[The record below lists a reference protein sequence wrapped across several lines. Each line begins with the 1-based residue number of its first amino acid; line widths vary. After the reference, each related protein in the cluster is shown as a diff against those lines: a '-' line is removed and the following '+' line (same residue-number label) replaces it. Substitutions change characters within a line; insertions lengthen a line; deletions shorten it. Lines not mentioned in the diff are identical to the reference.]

1 VLWQLGVYA
10 GGCSVRLG
18 VYGCGNLFVKET
30 KVKRSGREYRYLQL
44 VEGYRD
50 ENGKV
55 RHRVVANLG
64 RADALKDSGQ
74 LEALAGSFARL
85 DPPLAGIRRSV
96 GPLLLVEHFLRELD
110 VAGTVDRA
118 LPRSA
123 RSVLSVGEVVCAL
136 VASRLCS
143 PSPLYDVAGWASG
156 AAVHELLGIPAALLN
171 DDRLGRA
178 LETFAVYA
186 EDLRSQVAANAIERF
201 GVSAGRLHVDL
212 TTVRVAGAYEDS
224 ALVAKGWGS
233 DRRVARQV
241 RTLQAATP
249 DGTVLYSR
257 PDPGN
262 ASELTLVGAALER
275 LLALS
280 GPGLLIVCD
289 SAMGQPKT
297 LREIDHA
304 GVRFIVPLRASTGFR
319 ERFVADVGHQGLRA
333 VRYLAKRE
341 AGLPPRERTRYKGAI
356 RDWELTDPK
365 TTNPLMLRV
374 AYIHSSEEATQV
386 AQARERALQKAEDA
400 LGRVRNG
407 LGGRYYKTRRQIE
420 RRIGV
425 ILATNVT
432 GLIDAKVTTR
442 KGRLTLT
449 WQRNHEAIAA
459 TASFDGIYAL
469 ATNLPSHPTAGQI
482 LRLYKDQQIVERRH
496 RDVKQT
502 LKVRPIFLHNDDR
515 VYALI
520 SIVGIA
526 LLIFGLI
533 EAQVRAT
540 LGEGQQLPGLLPE
553 GRSARPTGRN
563 ILAAFQG
570 LGLTY
575 TQHGIQLDQLTDTQ
589 HHILQLLQI
598 QPPWPTPSDH
608 ALTNRGKWG

>member
-1 VLWQLGVYA
+1 M
-10 GGCSVRLG
+10 
-18 VYGCGNLFVKET
+18 FVKET
-30 KVKRSGREYRYLQL
+30 KVKRPGREYSYLQL

-64 RADALKDSGQ
+64 RKDALKESGQ

-85 DPPLAGIRRSV
+85 DPPIAGTRRSV
-96 GPLLLVEHFLRELD
+96 GPLLLVEHFLRELGVRD
-110 VAGTVDRA
+110 AVDAA

-136 VASRLCS
+136 IASRLCS

-156 AAVHELLGIPAALLN
+156 AAVHELLGIPPALLN

-178 LETFAVYA
+178 LETFAVYS
-186 EDLRSQVAANAIERF
+186 EPLRSRVAARAIERF

-224 ALVAKGWGS
+224 ALIGKGWGS

-241 RTLQAATP
+241 RTLQACTA

-262 ASELTLVGAALER
+262 ASELTLVGASLER
-275 LLALS
+275 LLELS

-297 LREIDHA
+297 LCEIDQA
-304 GVRFIVPLRASTGFR
+304 GVRFIVPLRASAGFR
-319 ERFVADVGHQGLRA
+319 ERFLTDVGHHALRP
-333 VRYLAKRE
+333 VRYVPEHQAKLP
-341 AGLPPRERTRYKGAI
+341 AGQRTRFKGAL
-356 RDWELTDPK
+356 RDWEIPASNAPALK
-365 TTNPLMLRV
+365 LRV

-386 AQARERALQKAEDA
+386 ADARERALAKAEDA
-400 LGRVRNG
+400 LARMRNG
-407 LGGRYYKTRRQIE
+407 LGGRYYKTRGQLE
-420 RRIGV
+420 RRIGQ
-425 ILATNVT
+425 ILTSNIA
-432 GLIDAKVTTR
+432 GLIDVKVATR
-442 KGRLTLT
+442 KGKLTLT
-449 WQRNHEAIAA
+449 WQRNQEAIDTA
-459 TASFDGIYAL
+459 ASFDGIYAL
-469 ATNLPSHPTAGQI
+469 ATNLPGRITAGHV

-496 RDVKQT
+496 RDLKQT

-520 SIVGIA
+520 SIVGIS

-533 EAQVRAT
+533 EAQTRAA
-540 LGEGQQLPGLLPE
+540 LGKDQQLPGLLPE
-553 GRSARPTGRN
+553 GRAARPTGRN
-563 ILAAFQG
+563 ILTAFQG

-575 TQHGIQLDQLTDTQ
+575 TRHGIQLDQLTDTQ
-589 HHILQLLQI
+589 QHILDLLKI
-598 QPPWPTPSDH
+598 QPPWPQQPDL
-608 ALTNRGKWG
+608 ALASRGKRG

>member
-1 VLWQLGVYA
+1 M
-10 GGCSVRLG
+10 
-18 VYGCGNLFVKET
+18 FVKET
-30 KVKRSGREYRYLQL
+30 KVRRSGREYSYLQL

-64 RADALKDSGQ
+64 RKDALKESGQ

-85 DPPLAGIRRSV
+85 DPPMAGTRRSV
-96 GPLLLVEHFLRELD
+96 GPLLLVEHFLRELAVKD
-110 VAGTVDRA
+110 IVDAA

-136 VASRLCS
+136 IASRLCS

-156 AAVHELLGIPAALLN
+156 AAVHELLGIPPALLN

-186 EDLRSQVAANAIERF
+186 EHLRSQVAAGAIEHF

-212 TTVRVAGAYEDS
+212 TTVRVTGAYEDS
-224 ALVAKGWGS
+224 ALIAKGWGS

-241 RTLQAATP
+241 RTLQACTS

-262 ASELTLVGAALER
+262 ASELTLVGASLER
-275 LLALS
+275 LLELS
-280 GPGLLIVCD
+280 GPGMLIVCD

-319 ERFVADVGHQGLRA
+319 ERFVTDVGHRSLRP
-333 VRYLAKRE
+333 VRYLAERE
-341 AGLPPRERTRYKGAI
+341 AKLPARERTRYKGAL
-356 RDWELTDPK
+356 RDWEITGTDRQ
-365 TTNPLMLRV
+365 PLALRV

-386 AQARERALQKAEDA
+386 TDARERALTKAEDA
-400 LGRVRNG
+400 LGRLRNG
-407 LGGRYYKTRRQIE
+407 LGGRYYKTRRQVE
-420 RRIGV
+420 RRIGQV
-425 ILATNVT
+425 LAANVN
-432 GLIDAKVTTR
+432 GLIEAKVTTR

-449 WQRNHEAIAA
+449 WQRNQQAIETAA
-459 TASFDGIYAL
+459 AFDGIYAL
-469 ATNLPSHPTAGQI
+469 ATNLPGRVTAGQL

-496 RDVKQT
+496 RDLKQT

-533 EAQVRAT
+533 EAQTRAA
-540 LGEGQQLPGLLPE
+540 LGNDQQLPGLLPE
-553 GRSARPTGRN
+553 GRAAKPTGRN

-570 LGLTY
+570 LGITY
-575 TQHGIQLDQLTDTQ
+575 THHGIELDRLTDTQ
-589 HHILQLLQI
+589 QHILDLLKI
-598 QPPWPTPSDH
+598 QPPWPQHTDL
-608 ALTNRGKWG
+608 ALSNRGKRD

>member
-1 VLWQLGVYA
+1 M
-10 GGCSVRLG
+10 
-18 VYGCGNLFVKET
+18 FVKET
-30 KVKRSGREYRYLQL
+30 KVKRSGREYSYLQL

-50 ENGKV
+50 EAGKV

-64 RADALKDSGQ
+64 RRDALKDSGQ

-85 DPPLAGIRRSV
+85 DPPMAGTRRSV
-96 GPLLLVEHFLRELD
+96 GPLLVVEHFLRELGVQD
-110 VAGTVDRA
+110 SVDGA

-156 AAVHELLGIPAALLN
+156 AAVHELLGIPPALLN

-178 LETFAVYA
+178 LETFAVYS
-186 EDLRSQVAANAIERF
+186 EHLRSALAARAIERF

-212 TTVRVAGAYEDS
+212 TTVGVTGAYEDS
-224 ALVAKGWGS
+224 ALIAKGWAS

-262 ASELTLVGAALER
+262 AAELTLVGASLER
-275 LLALS
+275 LLELS

-297 LREIDHA
+297 LREIDDA
-304 GVRFIVPLRASTGFR
+304 GVRFIVPLRASAGFR
-319 ERFVADVGHQGLRA
+319 ERFVEDVGHQRLRPVA
-333 VRYLAKRE
+333 YVPQRE
-341 AGLPPRERTRYKGAI
+341 AKLPAAQRTRFTGAL
-356 RDWELTDPK
+356 RDWEITASDQP
-365 TTNPLMLRV
+365 PLKLRV
-374 AYIHSSEEATQV
+374 AYIHSSEEAAQV
-386 AQARERALQKAEDA
+386 AEARQRALEKAEDA
-400 LGRVRNG
+400 LARVRNG
-407 LGGRYYKTRRQIE
+407 LGGRYYKTRRQVE

-425 ILATNVT
+425 ILAANIA
-432 GLIDAKVTTR
+432 GLIDAKISTR
-442 KGRLTLT
+442 NGRLKLT
-449 WQRNHEAIAA
+449 WQRNQQAIDAA
-459 TASFDGIYAL
+459 ASFDGIYAL
-469 ATNLPSHPTAGQI
+469 ATNLPGRISASHV
-482 LRLYKDQQIVERRH
+482 LRIYKDQQIVERRH
-496 RDVKQT
+496 RDLKQT

-515 VYALI
+515 VFALI
-520 SIVGIA
+520 SIVGIS

-533 EAQVRAT
+533 EAQTRAA
-540 LGEGQQLPGLLPE
+540 LGPDQQLPGLLPE
-553 GRSARPTGRN
+553 GRAARPTGRN

-575 TQHGIQLDQLTDTQ
+575 THNAIQLDALTDTQ
-589 HHILQLLQI
+589 QHILELLNI
-598 QPPWPTPSDH
+598 QPPWPQPSDL
-608 ALTNRGKWG
+608 ALTSRGKWG

>member
-1 VLWQLGVYA
+1 M
-10 GGCSVRLG
+10 
-18 VYGCGNLFVKET
+18 FVKET
-30 KVKRSGREYRYLQL
+30 KVKRSGRAYSYLQL

-64 RADALKDSGQ
+64 RKDALKDSGQ

-85 DPPLAGIRRSV
+85 DPPMAGTRRSV
-96 GPLLLVEHFLRELD
+96 GPLLLVEHFLRELHVKD
-110 VAGTVDRA
+110 TVDGA

-156 AAVHELLGIPAALLN
+156 AAVHELLGIPPALLN

-178 LETFAVYA
+178 LETFAVDA
-186 EDLRSQVAANAIERF
+186 EDLRSRVAAGAIERF
-201 GVSAGRLHVDL
+201 GVTAGRLHVDL
-212 TTVRVAGAYEDS
+212 TTVGVAGAYEHS
-224 ALVAKGWGS
+224 ALIAKGWAS

-241 RTLQAATP
+241 RTLQASTP

-262 ASELTLVGAALER
+262 AAELSLVGASLER
-275 LLALS
+275 LLQIS

-297 LREIDHA
+297 MREIDDA
-304 GVRFIVPLRASTGFR
+304 GVRFVVPLRASAGFR
-319 ERFVADVGHQGLRA
+319 ERFLAEVGHQALRP
-333 VRYLAKRE
+333 VRYVPERE
-341 AGLPPRERTRYKGAI
+341 AKLPPERRTRFRGAL
-356 RDWELTDPK
+356 RDWEIPGCDPLT
-365 TTNPLMLRV
+365 LRV

-386 AQARERALQKAEDA
+386 ADARERALVKAEDA
-400 LGRVRNG
+400 LERMRTG
-407 LGGRYYKTRRQIE
+407 LGGRYYKTREQVE
-420 RRIGV
+420 RRIGQIIGV
-425 ILATNVT
+425 NIT
-432 GLIDAKVTTR
+432 GLIDVTVGTR
-442 KGRLTLT
+442 KGKLTLT
-449 WQRNHEAIAA
+449 WHRNQDAITTA
-459 TASFDGIYAL
+459 ASFDGIYAL
-469 ATNLPSHPTAGQI
+469 ATNLPGRLSAGQV

-496 RDVKQT
+496 RDMKQT

-515 VYALI
+515 VSALL
-520 SIVGIA
+520 SIVGIS

-533 EAQVRAT
+533 EAETRAA
-540 LGEGQQLPGLLPE
+540 LGPGQQLSGLLPE
-553 GRSARPTGRN
+553 GRAAKPTGRN

-575 TQHGIQLDQLTDTQ
+575 THTGIQLDRLTDTQ
-589 HHILQLLQI
+589 QRILDLLQI
-598 QPPWPTPSDH
+598 QPPWPTQADL
-608 ALTNRGKWG
+608 ALTSRGKWG

>member
-1 VLWQLGVYA
+1 V
-10 GGCSVRLG
+10 
-18 VYGCGNLFVKET
+18 FVKET
-30 KVKRSGREYRYLQL
+30 RVKRSGREYSYLQL

-50 ENGKV
+50 EQGKV

-64 RADALKDSGQ
+64 RKDALKDSGQ

-85 DPPLAGIRRSV
+85 DPPMAGTRRSV
-96 GPLLLVEHFLRELD
+96 GPLMLVEHFLRELNVKD
-110 VAGTVDRA
+110 TVDAA

-136 VASRLCS
+136 IASRLCS

-156 AAVHELLGIPAALLN
+156 AAVHELLGIPPALLN

-178 LETFAVYA
+178 LETFAVYS
-186 EDLRSQVAANAIERF
+186 EHLRSRVAACAIERF

-224 ALVAKGWGS
+224 ALIAQGWGS

-241 RTLQAATP
+241 RTLQACTP

-262 ASELTLVGAALER
+262 ASELTLVGGSLER

-297 LREIDHA
+297 LREIDQA
-304 GVRFIVPLRASTGFR
+304 GVRFIVPPRASAGFR
-319 ERFVADVGHQGLRA
+319 ERFLADVGHHALRP
-333 VRYLAKRE
+333 VRYVPERE
-341 AGLPPRERTRYKGAI
+341 AKLPAAQRTRFKGAL
-356 RDWELTDPK
+356 RDWEI
-365 TTNPLMLRV
+365 TNSDAPALKLRV

-386 AQARERALQKAEDA
+386 ADARQRALQKAEDA
-400 LGRVRNG
+400 LGRMRNG
-407 LGGRYYKTRRQIE
+407 LGGRYYKTRLQVE
-420 RRIGV
+420 RRIGQ
-425 ILATNVT
+425 ILTNNIA
-432 GLIDAKVTTR
+432 GLIDVKVTTR
-442 KGRLTLT
+442 KGKLTLT
-449 WQRNHEAIAA
+449 WQRNQEAIGTAA
-459 TASFDGIYAL
+459 AFDGIYAL
-469 ATNLPSHPTAGQI
+469 ATNLPGRISAGHV
-482 LRLYKDQQIVERRH
+482 LRLYKAQQIVERRH
-496 RDVKQT
+496 RDLKQT

-515 VYALI
+515 VHALI
-520 SIVGIA
+520 SIVGIS

-533 EAQVRAT
+533 EAQTRAA
-540 LGEGQQLPGLLPE
+540 LGEDQQLPGLLPE
-553 GRSARPTGRN
+553 GRAAKPTGRN

-575 TQHGIQLDQLTDTQ
+575 THHGIQLDQLTDTQ
-589 HHILQLLQI
+589 QHILDLLKI
-598 QPPWPTPSDH
+598 QPPWPQQAD
-608 ALTNRGKWG
+608 LTLANRGKWG